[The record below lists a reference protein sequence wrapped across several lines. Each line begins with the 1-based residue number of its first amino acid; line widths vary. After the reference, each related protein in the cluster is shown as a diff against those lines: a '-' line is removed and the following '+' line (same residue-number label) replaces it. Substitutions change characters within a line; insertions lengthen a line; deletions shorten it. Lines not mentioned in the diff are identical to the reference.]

1 MTSEAIILDGY
12 VDEPACFGVPPYISP
27 YVRYVAGVLGE
38 RGFSVNYCTIDQVRA
53 DPAWFA
59 RLDAAALV
67 VVIAGMT
74 VPGKYLGGTPPTLAE
89 IRQIGTL
96 LRRPQLL
103 LGGPITFGY
112 APGGGSAAFRQAFSG
127 FDALLTGEIAAA
139 LAAFLDEGEPAGSL
153 DYAAL
158 DRWSVSG
165 AGIIGQHPSFPHVM
179 CEMETARGCSR
190 AVVGGCSFCTEPL
203 YGMPRYRDAAGVIAE
218 VAALA
223 DHGARHFRLGR
234 QPDLLTFGT
243 GGGEFP
249 RPRPDLLERLFAGI
263 RDAAPDLL
271 TLHIDNINPGTIAHH
286 EESAREALCVIT
298 EYHTP
303 GDVAAFGMETADPVV
318 IEANNLKAS
327 PEEVMRAIEI
337 VNEVGARRREGV
349 PDLLPGLNFIIGLAG
364 ETGATFD
371 RNEAFLQEVL
381 ARNLLVRRVNIRQL
395 MPFEGTPA
403 FSDHT
408 LGKHTAAFRRFKE
421 HVRTH
426 FDLPMLRRLFPA
438 GTVLKRVIIEQEGA
452 LSFGRQMGS
461 YPILVGIP
469 LPMERGAVIDAV
481 VVDWGMRSV
490 TALPCP
496 VDINHLPVAAL
507 RWIPGVGRARAGAIA
522 ARRPFAGLEEF
533 VAVAGTTPLDRVL
546 AFRPL

>member
-12 VDEPACFGVPPYISP
+12 VDEPACFGVPPYLSP

-38 RGFSVNYCTIDQVRA
+38 RGFSVTYCTIDQVRS
-53 DPAWFA
+53 DPGWFG

-67 VVIAGMT
+67 VMIAGMT

-96 LRRPQLL
+96 IRRPRLL
-103 LGGPITFGY
+103 LGGPVTFGY
-112 APGGGSAAFRQAFSG
+112 AAQGGSTAVRQAFSG
-127 FDALLTGEIAAA
+127 FDAVLSGEIAAA
-139 LAAFLDEGEPAGSL
+139 LAAFLDGGEPEGTL
-153 DYAAL
+153 DYAAI
-158 DRWSVSG
+158 DRWSVAG

-179 CEMETARGCSR
+179 CELETARGCSR
-190 AVVGGCSFCTEPL
+190 AVVGGCAFCTEPL
-203 YGMPRYRDAAGVIAE
+203 YGMPRYRDAAGVVAE

-223 DHGARHFRLGR
+223 AHGARHFRLGR
-234 QPDLLTFGT
+234 QPDLLTFGA

-249 RPRPDLLERLFAGI
+249 RPRPDLLEQLFSGI
-263 RDAAPDLL
+263 RNAAPDLL
-271 TLHIDNINPGTIAHH
+271 TLHIDNVNPGTIVHH
-286 EESAREALCVIT
+286 EDAAREALCVIRDH
-298 EYHTP
+298 HTP
-303 GDVAAFGMETADPVV
+303 GDVAAFGMETADPAV

-327 PEEVMRAIEI
+327 PGEVMRAIEI

-364 ETGATFD
+364 ETEATFEK
-371 RNEAFLQEVL
+371 NEAFLAEVL
-381 ARNLLVRRVNIRQL
+381 ARNLMVRRVNIRQL

-403 FSDHT
+403 FSDNT
-408 LGKHTAAFRRFKE
+408 LGMHTAAFQRFKE
-421 HVRTH
+421 HVRKN
-426 FDLPMLRRLFPA
+426 FDLPMLQRLFPA
-438 GTVLKRVIIEQEGA
+438 GTVLSRVIIEQEGR

-469 LPMERGAVIDAV
+469 LPMEAGTVIDAV

-507 RWIPGVGRARAGAIA
+507 RWIPGVGRARSAAIA
-522 ARRPFAGLEEF
+522 ARRPFANLDEF
-533 VAVAGTTPLDRVL
+533 AAVAGTTPIDGVL
-546 AFRPL
+546 SFRPL